1 MDEPMSNP
9 LDPVRTTLD
18 LMAIESTSGNE
29 HDVVAFAEQ
38 LLNGRGWKTTRIS
51 VAVRRECLFAE
62 GSATPTVVFSTHLDT
77 VPPFIVPRLQGE
89 TIHGRGACDAKG
101 IAASMIVAAE
111 RLRDEGIAVGMLF
124 VVGEET
130 THDGAHAANEWASHH
145 LAPAKRIL
153 VNGEPTDNT
162 LALGTK
168 GALRV
173 IVRTRGRAAHSA
185 YPELGHSALADI
197 VRLLSELEEMEWP
210 SDELLGL
217 TTVNIGSISGG
228 VADNVIA
235 PAAEA
240 RLMFRLV
247 TPAQQIREQF
257 EKRFD
262 GRAELEWGVM
272 VPPIRL
278 GVVPGFA
285 TSVAAYATDIPALG
299 NWGTPY
305 LYGPGSI
312 QVAHTPNEC
321 VNIASLLQAVDDYVK
336 LARLVGGSAQ

>member
-1 MDEPMSNP
+1 MPPP

-18 LMAIESTSGNE
+18 LMAIESTSGSE

-38 LLNGRGWKTTRIS
+38 LLTGRGWNVIRIPVSPRRDCLYAHDSTR
-51 VAVRRECLFAE
+51 A
-62 GSATPTVVFSTHLDT
+62 PPVVFSTHLDT
-77 VPPFIVPRLQGE
+77 VPPYVAPRLDGD

-101 IAASMIVAAE
+101 IAAAMIVAAE
-111 RLRDEGIAVGMLF
+111 RLRDEGVAAALLF

-130 THDGAHAANEWASHH
+130 SHDGAHAANDWAAAH
-145 LAPAKRIL
+145 LAAGKRIL

-185 YPELGHSALADI
+185 YPELGHSALRDL
-197 VRLLSELEEMEWP
+197 VRLLSELDEIEWP
-210 SDELLGL
+210 ADELLGL
-217 TTVNIGSISGG
+217 TTVNIGSITGG

-247 TPAQQIREQF
+247 TSAERIRELF
-257 EKRFD
+257 ERRVH
-262 GRAELEWGVM
+262 GRADLEWGVT
-272 VPPIRL
+272 VPPVRL
-278 GVVPGFA
+278 GTVHGFA

-312 QVAHTPNEC
+312 HVAHTPNEH
-321 VNIASLLQAVDDYVK
+321 VRVDSLHRAVDDYVK
-336 LARLVGGSAQ
+336 IARLAAG

>member
-1 MDEPMSNP
+1 MPPP
-9 LDPVRTTLD
+9 LDPTRVTLD

-29 HDVVAFAEQ
+29 GAVIAFSDR
-38 LLNGRGWKTTRIS
+38 LLTSRGWTTQSIPVTPGRAC
-51 VAVRRECLFAE
+51 VFATASE
-62 GSATPTVVFSTHLDT
+62 APTIVFSTHLDT
-77 VPPFIVPRLQGE
+77 VPPYIAPRLEGAV
-89 TIHGRGACDAKG
+89 IHGRGACDAKG
-101 IAASMIVAAE
+101 IAASMMLAAE
-111 RLRDEGIAVGMLF
+111 RLRDEGIATGLLF

-130 THDGAHAANEWASHH
+130 CHDGAEAANAWVVDH
-145 LAPAKRIL
+145 LVQRPRVI

-168 GALRV
+168 GAQRV
-173 IVRTRGRAAHSA
+173 ILRTSGRAAHSA
-185 YPELGHSALADI
+185 YPELGHSAIGDML
-197 VRLLSELEEMEWP
+197 RLLGELQDMTWP
-210 SDELLGL
+210 RDDLLGL
-217 TTVNIGSISGG
+217 TTVNIGMITGG
-228 VADNVIA
+228 IADNVIA

-247 TPAQQIREQF
+247 TPAAPIRERVEQWVA
-257 EKRFD
+257 

-278 GVVPGFA
+278 GVVDGFP

-312 QVAHTPNEC
+312 HVAHTPNEF
-321 VNIASLLQAVDDYVK
+321 VSVASLHQAVDDYVR
-336 LARLVGGSAQ
+336 LGRFTARA

>member
-1 MDEPMSNP
+1 MQPP
-9 LDPVRTTLD
+9 LDPTRVTLD

-29 HDVVAFAEQ
+29 GAVIAFTDR
-38 LLNGRGWKTTRIS
+38 LLTSRGWTTQSIPVTPGRAC
-51 VAVRRECLFAE
+51 VFAS
-62 GSATPTVVFSTHLDT
+62 GSEPPTIVFSTHLDT
-77 VPPFIVPRLQGE
+77 VPPYIAPRLEGGV
-89 TIHGRGACDAKG
+89 IHGRGACDAKG
-101 IAASMIVAAE
+101 IAASMMVAAE
-111 RLRDEGIAVGMLF
+111 RLRDEGVATGLLF

-130 THDGAHAANEWASHH
+130 CHDGAEAANAWVAEHDA
-145 LAPAKRIL
+145 LRPRVI

-168 GALRV
+168 GAQRV
-173 IVRTRGRAAHSA
+173 IVRTSGRAAHSA
-185 YPELGHSALADI
+185 YPELGHSAIGDM
-197 VRLLSELEEMEWP
+197 VRLLGELQDMDWP
-210 SDELLGL
+210 RDDLLGL
-217 TTVNIGSISGG
+217 TTVNIGMITGG

-235 PAAEA
+235 PVAEA

-247 TPAQQIREQF
+247 TSAAPIRERVEQWVA
-257 EKRFD
+257 

-278 GVVPGFA
+278 GVVDGFA

-312 QVAHTPNEC
+312 HVAHTPNEF
-321 VNIASLLQAVDDYVK
+321 VSVASLRQAVDDYVR
-336 LARLVGGSAQ
+336 LGRLTARA